1 MDDDDLSDRK
11 QTRGGREG
19 GMGTMLTVPTEGDSE
34 CAVFPQRGTALTVL
48 SEKGY
53 ALSSYREEAALMVRM
68 GALHLLVL
76 TGIDELH

>member
-1 MDDDDLSDRK
+1 MRSI
-11 QTRGGREG
+11 
-19 GMGTMLTVPTEGDSE
+19 
-34 CAVFPQRGTALTVL
+34 PQRGTALMVL